1 MATPRLTSS
10 LEISP
15 AGKCVL
21 ARQHRTSVRSRRILF
36 GVARGALLLALC
48 CLSLSPAHAQNF
60 GSGKKKVTLQRRLPA
75 AVHFEGTSFDVH
87 VTAHD
92 AAQASV
98 AQTLGDLLPTDLQ
111 RENPK
116 LHQEKG
122 SPDLRIIC
130 TVDALDTP
138 KPVPFARDEVTTQK
152 NAQTKHMFYKVSGT
166 LTVAYQAIERG
177 SKVVDSRTITA
188 KYSQDFDA
196 QTNTAANESIG
207 TKVVDP
213 FKRLMGKKT
222 GETETAPTADE
233 LRTILITR
241 AVNQIVSRLVNTNEV
256 IEVELARGKNLDAA
270 DKLAESGL
278 WSRYLET
285 LETMNPFPD
294 PSVDAYRLYNIG
306 VGYEAQAYKSE
317 DHAAAK
323 KMLEE
328 AAINYGKAIDQ
339 KPGEKYFME
348 PQNRIETAIEHYRA
362 LEASNREAAAPSPAA
377 VQPAP
382 AASNATAPVVAPAKS
397 GTRNASP
404 SPATKSPAAHPAAT
418 ASPALSNDQVIKM
431 SKAGLDD
438 DTIIGAI
445 HDAKSVQFDL
455 TPDGLI
461 QLKQNGVNK
470 NVITAMQTRA
480 RAPAHHSAPPNSN

>member
-1 MATPRLTSS
+1 MPRLTPS

-15 AGKCVL
+15 AGKFFL
-21 ARQHRTSVRSRRILF
+21 ARQRRSFVRSRRILF
-36 GVARGALLLALC
+36 GVARGALLVGLC

-152 NAQTKHMFYKVSGT
+152 GGQTKHMFYKVSGT
-166 LTVAYQAIERG
+166 LTVAYQAIERN
-177 SKVVDSRTITA
+177 SRVVDSRTITA
-188 KYSQDFDA
+188 KYSQDFDS
-196 QTNTAANESIG
+196 QTNTAASESIG

-233 LRTILITR
+233 LRAILITR

-285 LETMNPFPD
+285 LETMQPFPD

-306 VGYEAQAYKSE
+306 VGYEAQGYQSE
-317 DHAAAK
+317 DHDAAK
-323 KMLEE
+323 KLLEE

-348 PQNRIETAIEHYRA
+348 PQTRIETAIEHYRA
-362 LEASNREAAAPSPAA
+362 LAASNREAAAP
-377 VQPAP
+377 PAP
-382 AASNATAPVVAPAKS
+382 AAVNAAAPAKTS
-397 GTRNASP
+397 PGTRNASP
-404 SPATKSPAAHPAAT
+404 TSAAKSPAAHPGAT

-455 TPDGLI
+455 APDGLI

-470 NVITAMQTRA
+470 NVISAMQTRA
-480 RAPAHHSAPPNSN
+480 RGPAHHSPPPNSN